1 MRGRVSQT
9 NRIEENSV
17 TADRFASKARL
28 NLNDLLKKRL
38 DEKKVDKKTN
48 LLIISSATT
57 VAAVV
62 LFILFL

>member
-1 MRGRVSQT
+1 MRGRASQT

-17 TADRFASKARL
+17 IADRFASKARL

-38 DEKKVDKKTN
+38 DEKKIDKKTN
-48 LLIISSATT
+48 LLIISSVTT